1 MKRAAALQPL
11 SRDHHKALFV
21 AQILRRATVDT
32 APQAC
37 EAFLEFWQ
45 AHGRH
50 HFRCEEEILLPAYA
64 GHGDPDHPLVVN
76 VLVDHLVIRQ
86 RAGQLERD
94 HLAKPELLQQL
105 GTLLSNHVRLEERE
119 LFPLIEETLP
129 EAELEVLA
137 ATLAQAE
144 EEGRA

>member
-1 MKRAAALQPL
+1 MKRTAALQPL
-11 SRDHHKALFV
+11 SRDHHQALFV
-21 AQILRRATVDT
+21 AQRLRRATADT

-37 EAFLEFWQ
+37 QAFLEFWR

-50 HFRCEEEILLPAYA
+50 HFRCEEEILLPTYA
-64 GHGDPDHPLVVN
+64 GVGDPRHPLVVN

-86 RAGQLERD
+86 AVGLLEHDRP
-94 HLAKPELLQQL
+94 AEPEMLRQL

-129 EAELEVLA
+129 EAELEALA

-144 EEGRA
+144 EEDCA